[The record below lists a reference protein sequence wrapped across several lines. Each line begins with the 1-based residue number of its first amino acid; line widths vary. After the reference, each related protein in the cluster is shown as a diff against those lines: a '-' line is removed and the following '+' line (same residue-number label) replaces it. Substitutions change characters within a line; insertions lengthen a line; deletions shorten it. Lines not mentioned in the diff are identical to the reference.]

1 MRFKMTIKAK
11 VFLIC
16 GLCSTAGL
24 TTTILQVSSTTASR
38 QHQTQTA
45 MTQIHKVDLA
55 RSMQMS
61 LRKEIQEWHLLLLY
75 SDDPKLRDQHRQR
88 FLEEEA
94 EVKKLMGEMAEILV
108 TPRSRAALT
117 GFEQA
122 HATLGAEYRRTLA
135 RLPRSGAPPQLF
147 HAAVQQSA
155 GKDGKV
161 IEIGDSLVD
170 SIKKNSLLFLETE
183 DQANASRQL
192 FILAIG
198 VPIWIVAFGATFLIA
213 LSVVRPIDGMTSVL
227 GEIAKGDLTHRVDAD
242 RGDEIGVMGK
252 ALNHTLEQVGS
263 TIREI
268 AETSQTL
275 AASSQQLSAVS
286 RQLRSHAEETSS
298 QVTAASQT
306 ASETSEGLQAVAT
319 AAEEMSASVKEIARN
334 TTDAATAAGEAKQS
348 ADTASETVAK
358 LSRSSVEIGRMVK
371 VIGEIAAQTQL
382 LALNAS
388 IEAARAGEA
397 GKGFAVVAGEV
408 KELAKKTTQATGDIT
423 RQVAAIQQ
431 NSGEA
436 ASAIATIAEV
446 IANVNGF
453 ANTIA
458 TAVEEQSVTTREI
471 SNNVVQTAKGGRD
484 VAENIGAVTR
494 TAAGATVSAGHTE
507 QAAEDLA
514 RIAARLQ
521 VLVQQFKCEETPLA
535 SGKLVS
541 MLPAVQLEMA
551 S

>member
-11 VFLIC
+11 IFLIC

-24 TTTILQVSSTTASR
+24 TTTIQQVSSTATSR
-38 QHQTQTA
+38 QRQTQTA
-45 MTQIHKVDLA
+45 VTQIRKVDLA

-61 LRKEIQEWHLLLLY
+61 LRKEIQEWQLLLLN
-75 SDDPKLRDQHRQR
+75 SGDPKLRDEHLRR
-88 FLEEEA
+88 FLDQET
-94 EVKKLMGEMAEILV
+94 EVKGLAEEMGKILV
-108 TPRSRAALT
+108 TPRSRAALAD
-117 GFEQA
+117 FQQA
-122 HATLGAEYRRTLA
+122 HETLGADYRQALT
-135 RLPRSGAPPQLF
+135 RLPRFGAPPRLF
-147 HAAVQQSA
+147 HVALQQSA
-155 GKDGKV
+155 GKDAKA
-161 IEIGDSLVD
+161 IEIGDALVD

-183 DQANASRQL
+183 DPAIASRQVL
-192 FILAIG
+192 ILALG
-198 VPIWIVAFGATFLIA
+198 VPIWIAAFGATFLIA
-213 LSVVRPIDGMTSVL
+213 LSVVRPIDGMTRVL
-227 GEIAKGDLTHRVDAD
+227 GEIAGGDLTRRVDAE
-242 RGDEIGVMGK
+242 RSDEIGVMGG

-268 AETSQTL
+268 AETAQTL

-286 RQLRSHAEETSS
+286 RQLRAHAEETSS
-298 QVTAASQT
+298 QATTASQS

-334 TTDAATAAGEAKQS
+334 TTDAAMAAGEAKQS
-348 ADTASETVAK
+348 ADTAGETVAK

-436 ASAIATIAEV
+436 ASAITTITEV
-446 IANVNGF
+446 IANVNGY

-484 VAENIGAVTR
+484 VAETICAVTR
-494 TAAGATVSAGHTE
+494 TAAGTAASASHTE

-521 VLVQQFKCEETPLA
+521 VLVQQFKCEEVFRQPGQRSVVEEPIWSA
-535 SGKLVS
+535 
-541 MLPAVQLEMA
+541 AA
-551 S
+551 